1 MSVEIAQFHGEIEA
15 LVEKFDVL
23 SKIKEI
29 QEGGDVRSSVPV
41 TISVTTDATISLLE
55 DKSTISESTEA
66 PKSLSNGDKASFKI
80 TQGDELK
87 YTVTA
92 GGVTADFK
100 IVFDVDKSAPK
111 LKLSDELEADDA
123 PIGFETTKTE
133 TKTEIE
139 IEREVEVE
147 KEWTKGKKPERKTSK
162 ETKHEAKAGP
172 YSLQHEVETKF
183 KQEKDKSEAE
193 TETEIETSSKTVVVE
208 YVIY

>member
-1 MSVEIAQFHGEIEA
+1 MSVEIAQLHSEVEA

-29 QEGGDVRSSVPV
+29 QEGGDVLSSVPV
-41 TISVTTDATISLLE
+41 TISVTAEATISLLP
-55 DKSTISESTEA
+55 DQSTISKSTQA
-66 PKSLSNGDKASFKI
+66 AKSLSKGDKASFQI

-92 GGVTADFK
+92 GGLTTDFK

-147 KEWTKGKKPERKTSK
+147 KEWTKGKRPERKTSK

-172 YSLQHEVETKF
+172 YSLQYEVETKS
-183 KQEKDKSEAE
+183 KLEKDKSETE
-193 TETEIETSSKTVVVE
+193 TETEIEISNKTVQVE